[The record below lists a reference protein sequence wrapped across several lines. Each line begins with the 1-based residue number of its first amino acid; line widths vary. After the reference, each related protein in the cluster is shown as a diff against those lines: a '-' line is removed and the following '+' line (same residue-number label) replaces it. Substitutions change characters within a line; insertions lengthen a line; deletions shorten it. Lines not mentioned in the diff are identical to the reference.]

1 MVSRTLE
8 FSPLSSH
15 LRCKATVTL
24 FCASATRS
32 EIRLKSL
39 GKSRGSQAL
48 TRSEI
53 EQRTEL
59 NLRHPEDLIMIM
71 RDNPKILWDLTTDRC
86 GLRNKYKHELLDHMR
101 RTPEGLPN
109 NQDFLDC

>member
-1 MVSRTLE
+1 
-8 FSPLSSH
+8 
-15 LRCKATVTL
+15 
-24 FCASATRS
+24 
-32 EIRLKSL
+32 
-39 GKSRGSQAL
+39 
-48 TRSEI
+48 
-53 EQRTEL
+53 
-59 NLRHPEDLIMIM
+59 MIM